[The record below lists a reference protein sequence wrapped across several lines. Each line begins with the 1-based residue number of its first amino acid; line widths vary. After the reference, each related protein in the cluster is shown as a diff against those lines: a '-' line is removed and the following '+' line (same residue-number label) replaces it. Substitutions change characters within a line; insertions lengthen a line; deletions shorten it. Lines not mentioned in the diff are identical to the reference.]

1 MAGTTL
7 DSGGLDVGVEA
18 ETFSG
23 SYSVLIR
30 DSRSYLAP
38 HGPLIRARR

>member
-7 DSGGLDVGVEA
+7 DSGGFDVGVEVK
-18 ETFSG
+18 TFSG

-30 DSRSYLAP
+30 HSRWYLTP